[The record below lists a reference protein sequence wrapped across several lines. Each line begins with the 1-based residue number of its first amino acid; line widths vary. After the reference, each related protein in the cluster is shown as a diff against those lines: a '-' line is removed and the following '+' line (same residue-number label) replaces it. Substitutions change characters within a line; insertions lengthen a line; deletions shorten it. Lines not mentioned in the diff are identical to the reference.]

1 MSISSNLRLLT
12 SLLMSVAL
20 LMLGNG
26 VFSTFLALRASAE
39 GFSNDVIG
47 WIASSYYIGLILGTF
62 KCGALVNRIG
72 HIRAFAAFSAV
83 SAACMLTFGLFVYPS
98 AWIALRI
105 VLGFNLAGLFMVA
118 ESWLNTKATSETRGT
133 ILSIYMTIT
142 YLALGG
148 GQFLINVADIGGDSL
163 FMISAML
170 LTLALVPVSIT
181 RASYPDPVESS
192 HMSMRALFAISPV
205 AAVGCVVSGIIVGSM
220 FGMGPIYAKE
230 QGLDTQGISLFMG
243 IVVMAGL
250 FTQVPVGQLSDRF
263 DRRGVIVAVTAGTAI
278 VGLALIFGASLQI
291 IPLYVWIALYGGFT
305 ATLYP
310 LCVAYANDYLEPSQV
325 VAASGS
331 LVFAFG
337 TGAAAGPPVA
347 AFVMGNM
354 GPRGLFVLSF
364 GVCVLY
370 IGFILYRMRIRSWAP
385 VVDKEPYV
393 PMPEVIA
400 TPVVSEI
407 DPRAEV
413 DEQYDLTVGNDRSS
427 IPSGH

>member
-1 MSISSNLRLLT
+1 
-12 SLLMSVAL
+12 MSVAL

-72 HIRAFAAFSAV
+72 HIRAFAAFSAI
-83 SAACMLTFGLFVYPS
+83 SAAGILSFGLFVSPS

-105 VLGFNLAGLFMVA
+105 VLGFNLAGLYMVA

-148 GQFLINVADIGGDSL
+148 GQFLINVADIEGDSL
-163 FMISAML
+163 FMISAIL

-181 RASYPDPVESS
+181 RASHPDPVESS
-192 HMSMRALFAISPV
+192 HMSVRALFAISPV
-205 AAVGCVVSGIIVGSM
+205 AAVGCVVSGIVVGSM

-243 IVVMAGL
+243 IVIIAGL

-263 DRRGVIVAVTAGTAI
+263 DRRGVIVAVTVATAL
-278 VGLALIFGASLQI
+278 VGLALIFIASLQI
-291 IPLYVWIALYGGFT
+291 VSLYVWIALYGGLT

-310 LCVAYANDYLEPSQV
+310 LCVAYANDYLEPGQV

-337 TGAAAGPPVA
+337 IGAAAGPPVA
-347 AFVMGNM
+347 AFIMGNM
-354 GPRGLFVLSF
+354 GSRGLFVLSF
-364 GVCVLY
+364 CVCVLY
-370 IGFILYRMRIRSWAP
+370 IGFIMHRMRIRSWAP
-385 VVDKEPYV
+385 VVDKDPYV

-400 TPVVSEI
+400 APVISEL

-413 DEQYDLTVGNDRSS
+413 DEQYDLTDGYDRPST
-427 IPSGH
+427 PSGH